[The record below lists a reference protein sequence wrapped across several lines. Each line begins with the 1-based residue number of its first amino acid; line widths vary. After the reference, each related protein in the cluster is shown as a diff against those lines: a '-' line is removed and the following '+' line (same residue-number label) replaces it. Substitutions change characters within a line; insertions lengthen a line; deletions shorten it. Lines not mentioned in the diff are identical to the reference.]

1 MMKRIVLLIAVV
13 ALTMLNSL
21 TAQVFSVKASIDST
35 RIWIGQQTKITFEF
49 NQQEGKFVQTPVFS
63 DTIIGGLELVER
75 AKSDTVKSDNGT
87 ITVKQFYTVT
97 SFEDT
102 LLLIPAFPFI
112 NGKDTAWSNQL
123 SLKIIQP
130 FVIDT
135 TKNEITDI
143 KDVFKP
149 DFNLWYFLKKALPW
163 FLGALLLAV
172 VIFLLVKF
180 LKRKKTDADENPEL
194 KLPAWEVALSKL
206 NKIKQE
212 KLWQQNRHKEYHTEL
227 TDVLRE
233 YIERS
238 YQMQAMEMTSD
249 EILNALS
256 FLRNENK
263 VAYQLLQQILQLAD
277 LIKFAKYNV
286 GPEEH
291 EMSLN
296 NAVSFVNQTKVEEES
311 KEDVV
316 S

>member
-1 MMKRIVLLIAVV
+1 MKRIVFLIAVI
-13 ALTMLNSL
+13 AFTFLNDVS
-21 TAQVFSVKASIDST
+21 AQVFSVRATIDST
-35 RIWIGQQTKITFEF
+35 QIWIGQQARITFEF
-49 NQQEGKFVQTPVFS
+49 SQQEGKYIRTPVFS

-75 AKSDTVKSDNGT
+75 AKSDTIKADNGT
-87 ITVKQFYTVT
+87 ITVKQSYTVT

-143 KDVFKP
+143 KDVMKP
-149 DFNLWYFLKKALPW
+149 DFSLWYYLKKALPW
-163 FLGALLLAV
+163 IGGVLLLAV
-172 VIFLLVKF
+172 IIFLLIKY
-180 LKRKKTDADENPEL
+180 LKKKNKEVDENPEL

-233 YIERS
+233 YIERT
-238 YQMQAMEMTSD
+238 YQIQAMEMTSD
-249 EILNALS
+249 EIMSALS
-256 FLRNENK
+256 MLKSENK
-263 VAYQLLQQILQLAD
+263 AAYQLLQQILNLAD
-277 LIKFAKYNV
+277 LIKFAKWNV
-286 GPEEH
+286 GPDEH

-296 NAVSFVNQTKVEEES
+296 NAVTFVNQTKIVEEK